1 MMPGAWPEAQPQAQS
16 RARSRALPV
25 FNQPLLLVEGRERVL
40 VVSDLH
46 LGLEYELLRGGISI
60 PSQTGKMLQK
70 LKESLAE
77 IEPDRLLFLGDV
89 KHNVPMTSWQER
101 KEVPAFLKA
110 LAEVVKVD
118 IVPGNHDVSLADL
131 APIGTRVH
139 PSSGLLLD
147 GVGYFHGHT
156 WPDKALL
163 GAELL
168 VAGHIHPAVK
178 LRDPLKH
185 GLSRKAWVR
194 ASLSPQ
200 AVEQQYGMRQY
211 EPRGQRDTNQS
222 RSHAAGQQYGPC
234 LSASEIVIVPAFN
247 DLCGG
252 LPLNEPCRD
261 ERGPLLTLADMAH
274 ARIYLLDGSDLGLLG
289 CIRSGNSA

>member
-1 MMPGAWPEAQPQAQS
+1 MMPGAWSQS
-16 RARSRALPV
+16 WPRALPV
-25 FNQPLLLVEGRERVL
+25 FNQPLLLVEGHESVL

-60 PSQTGKMLQK
+60 PSQTGKILQK

-77 IEPDRLLFLGDV
+77 IEPDRILLLGDV

-110 LAEVVKVD
+110 LAGEVKVD

-131 APIGTRVH
+131 APLGTRVH

-147 GVGYFHGHT
+147 GIGYFHGHT

-168 VAGHIHPAVK
+168 VAGHIHPAVR

-194 ASLSPQ
+194 ASLSSQ
-200 AVEQQYGMRQY
+200 AVEQQYGRRQ
-211 EPRGQRDTNQS
+211 RGERQREE
-222 RSHAAGQQYGPC
+222 QQYGPC
-234 LSASEIVIVPAFN
+234 LSASEIIIVPAFN

-274 ARIYLLDGSDLGLLG
+274 ARIYLLDGSDLGPLG